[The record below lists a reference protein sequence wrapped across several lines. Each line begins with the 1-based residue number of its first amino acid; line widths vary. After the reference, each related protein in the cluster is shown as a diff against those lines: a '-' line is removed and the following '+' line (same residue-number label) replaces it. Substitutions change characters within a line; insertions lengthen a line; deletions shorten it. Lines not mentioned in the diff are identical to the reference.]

1 MALWYKLKRMA
12 HRIKDKTKRIASR
25 IKVKTKSTISTPP
38 FTQKNYQTRGP

>member
-25 IKVKTKSTISTPP
+25 LKVKTKSTISTLS
-38 FTQKNYQTRGP
+38 FTQKKYQTKGP